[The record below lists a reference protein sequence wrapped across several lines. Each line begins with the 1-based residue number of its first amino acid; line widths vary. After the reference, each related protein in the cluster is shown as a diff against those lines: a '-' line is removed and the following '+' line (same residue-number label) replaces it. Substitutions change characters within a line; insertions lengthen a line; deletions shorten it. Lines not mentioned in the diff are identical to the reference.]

1 MMPIKK
7 EGRMS
12 HHKHHEKLEKL
23 KEAIKSSKEL
33 SEEQK
38 SNALAH
44 IEEWYE
50 EDKAF
55 GTLIEA
61 LVEKFAELEPIFSEL
76 GLI

>member
-1 MMPIKK
+1 MP
-7 EGRMS
+7 

-23 KEAIKSSKEL
+23 KAAIRN
-33 SEEQK
+33 SEKLTEEEK
-38 SNALAH
+38 NNALAH

-55 GTLIEA
+55 GTLIES
-61 LVEKFAELEPIFSEL
+61 LVEKFSVLEPIFAEL

>member
-1 MMPIKK
+1 MA
-7 EGRMS
+7 
-12 HHKHHEKLEKL
+12 HHKHHEKLEAL
-23 KEAIKSSKEL
+23 KEAIKNSDRL

-55 GTLIEA
+55 GTLVET
-61 LVEKFAELEPIFSEL
+61 LVEKFAALEPILAEL